1 MTHYQHLEIYYHD
14 DVKKEHGSAL
24 PHIPSAAILSE
35 DVVFQNHKHDQNRQH
50 TINNALSNVFKI
62 DHCVEVRVGEARVI
76 DVMVFLRLLP
86 VILLVEDS
94 IDDDGECCV
103 ESIEELVV
111 VDVEDDNGGEVRVGA
126 IGYDTS
132 HMIPVLEEVIGDQT
146 GILTIP
152 LPTVVECDEGQ
163 VLVLPHRNVSHSGC
177 FGPLVALHSHSNIG
191 CQNHVHI
198 IGSVSD
204 SQCKVFGRVR
214 FDIFDDVLLLD
225 RRTPVAN
232 YLAGVN
238 IYGVLLYFF

>member
-76 DVMVFLRLLP
+76 DVMVFFRLLP

-111 VDVEDDNGGEVRVGA
+111 VDVENDNSGEIRVGA

-132 HMIPVLEEVIGDQT
+132 HMVPVLEEIIGD
-146 GILTIP
+146 
-152 LPTVVECDEGQ
+152 
-163 VLVLPHRNVSHSGC
+163 
-177 FGPLVALHSHSNIG
+177 
-191 CQNHVHI
+191 
-198 IGSVSD
+198 
-204 SQCKVFGRVR
+204 
-214 FDIFDDVLLLD
+214 
-225 RRTPVAN
+225 
-232 YLAGVN
+232 
-238 IYGVLLYFF
+238 